1 MPDFQ
6 TTEQDLHV
14 TEDDLL
20 EARELASKYTLEDV
34 RHIMAR
40 VYRIHEKDPNF
51 PLTVIQKIKSFL
63 ENDELFT
70 NPEKHENLV
79 QEMKLEA
86 ALITNNSP
94 YAEVRAVVENKD
106 DTSIPSSTIRS
117 WAIGLI
123 FSMLLAFTNQ
133 LFDIRQPAI
142 RIMANVAQLLSYP
155 IGKGFERW
163 LPDYGITLFGVRHSL
178 TPAPFSKK
186 EHML

>member
-51 PLTVIQKIKSFL
+51 PLVVIQKIKAFL

-70 NPEKHENLV
+70 NPEKHESLV
-79 QEMKLEA
+79 QEMKLE
-86 ALITNNSP
+86 S
-94 YAEVRAVVENKD
+94 D
-106 DTSIPSSTIRS
+106 C
-117 WAIGLI
+117 G
-123 FSMLLAFTNQ
+123 
-133 LFDIRQPAI
+133 
-142 RIMANVAQLLSYP
+142 
-155 IGKGFERW
+155 
-163 LPDYGITLFGVRHSL
+163 
-178 TPAPFSKK
+178 
-186 EHML
+186 